1 MKRLRLITLLGL
13 GILLLGACSTQ
24 PGSVTPPAETIA
36 SVTKTVA
43 IPTQPVAMEPV
54 EDNCVTCHTD
64 KEMLINTSAPVEEN
78 QESESEGVG

>member
-1 MKRLRLITLLGL
+1 MNRLRLILLLGL

-24 PGSVTPPAETIA
+24 PGSITPPAKTIA
-36 SVTKTVA
+36 SETKTVA
-43 IPTQPVAMEPV
+43 IPTQPVALEPT

-64 KEMLINTSAPVEEN
+64 KEMLINTSAPLEES